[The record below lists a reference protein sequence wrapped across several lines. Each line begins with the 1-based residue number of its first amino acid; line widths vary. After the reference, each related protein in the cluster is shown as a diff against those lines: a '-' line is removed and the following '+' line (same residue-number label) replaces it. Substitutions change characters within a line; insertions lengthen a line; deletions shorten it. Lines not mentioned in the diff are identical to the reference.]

1 MLILFLRFVFHPLIL
16 TETTGFVEKLFE
28 CLTTK
33 NYLGNP
39 PVKEIPKEE
48 TKAAAPKPAETEE
61 VTFLLSLFFVM
72 LIFLYVQ
79 NYFKKNLHQ

>member
-1 MLILFLRFVFHPLIL
+1 M
-16 TETTGFVEKLFE
+16 
-28 CLTTK
+28 
-33 NYLGNP
+33 
-39 PVKEIPKEE
+39 KEIPKEE

-79 NYFKKNLHQ
+79 NYFKKKSSAPVGGEGRSESRY